1 MSAVPPI
8 YNYKLHYPP
17 KITIFPPSTIMYYIL
32 LCIISVIR
40 NFGNNIMI
48 KTKTKNRKLK
58 TERNYARGKKIN
70 FDTITNLCTWEN
82 LWYHFVMIGT
92 CTSTSSHKK
101 SEQKTP
107 NWIENK
113 NEMQNSFL
121 RKKLIVLRYLQGF
134 NKSLCD
140 WLVIN
145 IVPIVP
151 GYKRERPKEKVS
163 FS

>member
-58 TERNYARGKKIN
+58 TERNYARGKK
-70 FDTITNLCTWEN
+70 
-82 LWYHFVMIGT
+82 
-92 CTSTSSHKK
+92 STL
-101 SEQKTP
+101 TP
-107 NWIENK
+107 
-113 NEMQNSFL
+113 L
-121 RKKLIVLRYLQGF
+121 LICVHGKIYDIIL
-134 NKSLCD
+134 
-140 WLVIN
+140 
-145 IVPIVP
+145 
-151 GYKRERPKEKVS
+151 
-163 FS
+163 

>member
-40 NFGNNIMI
+40 NFGNNIRI

-58 TERNYARGKKIN
+58 GIMQEEKKIN

-101 SEQKTP
+101 VNKKTP

-121 RKKLIVLRYLQGF
+121 RKKLILLSYLRDF
-134 NKSLCD
+134 NKS
-140 WLVIN
+140 
-145 IVPIVP
+145 
-151 GYKRERPKEKVS
+151 
-163 FS
+163 